1 MSLNLHCK
9 IIFQPAKFEIFNTE
23 QIQSKKKFSVTQSQN
38 LLGGPGGPECN
49 EAPRTH
55 SSQDS

>member
-1 MSLNLHCK
+1 M
-9 IIFQPAKFEIFNTE
+9 FQPAKFEIFNTE
-23 QIQSKKKFSVTQSQN
+23 QISDQKTVSVTQSQN

-55 SSQDS
+55 GSQDS